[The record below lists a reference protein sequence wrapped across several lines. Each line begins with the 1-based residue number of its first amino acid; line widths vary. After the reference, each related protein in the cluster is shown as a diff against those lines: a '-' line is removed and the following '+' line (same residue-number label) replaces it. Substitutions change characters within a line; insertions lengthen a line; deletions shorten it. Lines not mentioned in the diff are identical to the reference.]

1 MSDRFKLFF
10 ALLIAACVAGAIWG
24 QGLGSNVRR
33 LSFLAVGQGDCT
45 VWQDGDA
52 VILID
57 AGPKS
62 REGFDAG
69 DRIVLPKLRRM
80 GIKDVS
86 VIVITHPDSDH
97 IGGLGALAKRFKD
110 AKIVASAG
118 FRDDEDMQW
127 WLKEAKV
134 DPSRLVWIEDRTRI
148 KLEHSTVELAAPVI
162 TPGTSNN
169 DGSLFVRIEH
179 GAGSAVLTGDA
190 STDTEERMQRRL
202 KWTAQVLK
210 VGHHGSR
217 TSTSEAF
224 VRALGPEWGVI
235 SCGRENRFDHPHRS
249 VVEVLERQ
257 KVDLF
262 RTDLQGDVV
271 FDVWAEGFAPAQI
284 PLPAK

>member
-1 MSDRFKLFF
+1 MPDRLKLLFI
-10 ALLIAACVAGAIWG
+10 LLVAACIGGVIWS
-24 QGLGSNVRR
+24 QRPLSDVPR
-33 LSFLAVGQGDCT
+33 LTFLAVGQGDCT

-62 REGFDAG
+62 REGYDAG
-69 DRIVLPKLRRM
+69 ERIVLPKLRKM
-80 GIKDVS
+80 GVRDVS
-86 VIVITHPDSDH
+86 AIIITHPDSDH

-127 WLKEAKV
+127 WLKEAEV
-134 DPSRLVWIEDRTRI
+134 DPARVVWIEDRTRI
-148 KLEHSTVELAAPVI
+148 KLEHSSLEVAAPLI

-179 GAGSAVLTGDA
+179 GQGSAVLTGDA
-190 STDTEERMQRRL
+190 SMDTEEKMQRRL
-202 KWTAQVLK
+202 KWTGQVLK

-224 VRALGPEWGVI
+224 VRAVGPEWAVI
-235 SCGRENRFDHPHRS
+235 SCGRENRFDHPHPS

-257 KVDLF
+257 KVGLF
-262 RTDLQGDVV
+262 RTDLQGDVS
-271 FDVWAEGFAPAQI
+271 FDTWAEGFAPSLT
-284 PLPAK
+284 PLAAK